1 MDALTSYFTD
11 KKKEDEV
18 QVIPNCWFMDGF
30 VALFF
35 FNPSL
40 EHQSFFFFKST
51 SLFEG
56 SGFFYAMSTK
66 DDRKSG
72 KTVDASFFGSGFLCV
87 VEIREW
93 L

>member
-1 MDALTSYFTD
+1 
-11 KKKEDEV
+11 
-18 QVIPNCWFMDGF
+18 MDGF

-35 FNPSL
+35 FNPNINP
-40 EHQSFFFFKST
+40 FFFFEST

-72 KTVDASFFGSGFLCV
+72 NPVNASFFGSGFLCV